1 MNEETIAGVVG
12 WGRTVGCIA
21 SSITVDLCEPGHVR
35 RAAGKS
41 GTKHTVFRTGE
52 VHGRTTDR
60 VREIC
65 RLVSLADSAMV
76 TENLWG
82 ERWSKLVTNVM
93 GNGLSACTGM
103 ITKDLMRDDAI
114 RQFSARLGSE
124 AIRVGQALGYA
135 LEEIH
140 HLDPELI
147 ARAGE
152 GEAESRRAYDEHR
165 LAEAAKGGGEHR
177 PSMGQDMVKGRRTEI
192 QFLNGLVA
200 RKGDEIGLAT
210 PANHVLTEI
219 VTKVER
225 GELKP
230 DPSHIRDLR
239 LN

>member
-41 GTKHTVFRTGE
+41 GTRHTVFRTGE
-52 VHGRTTDR
+52 VHGRVTDR
-60 VREIC
+60 VKEIC

-103 ITKDLMRDDAI
+103 ITKDLMRDDTI
-114 RQFSARLGSE
+114 RHFSARLGSE

-147 ARAGE
+147 AKAGE
-152 GEAESRRAYDEHR
+152 NDPEASHAYDEHR

-200 RKGDEIGLAT
+200 RKGDEIGIAT
-210 PANHVLTEI
+210 PANRILTEI

-230 DPSHIRDLR
+230 DPNHIRDLR